1 MALDK
6 WAIQRIVLEETAR
19 ALDNTNLDEKIQAYV
34 SQQLDTVVN
43 VEIDAKL
50 EDFKKSIKIMNEQIS
65 ILKDA
70 IDKLNK
76 RINK

>member
-43 VEIDAKL
+43 VEIDAQL

-65 ILKDA
+65 ILKEA

>member
-43 VEIDAKL
+43 VEIDAQL

>member
-19 ALDNTNLDEKIQAYV
+19 ALDNTNLDKKIQAYV

-43 VEIDAKL
+43 VEIDAQL